1 MTLSIEIQPGREKEK
16 IRNSISASV
25 DRSRDRLT
33 GIVSRADATWKQM
46 ARQDLLKNLSSVL
59 WESFEFSQTS

>member
-1 MTLSIEIQPGREKEK
+1 MTFSIETQPGREKK
-16 IRNSISASV
+16 KKNRKSISASV

-46 ARQDLLKNLSSVL
+46 AGQDTQEPYFCAVG
-59 WESFEFSQTS
+59 EF

>member
-1 MTLSIEIQPGREKEK
+1 MTLSIETQPGREKEK

-46 ARQDLLKNLSSVL
+46 ARQDTQEPFFCAVGA
-59 WESFEFSQTS
+59 F